1 MQVVRYLKEGS
12 TNVSLVDEF
21 WTPVSYYSTIFL
33 NVVLYGRPA
42 NTKEKKAYELR
53 FFLRWLELK
62 RINLEERV
70 WSGKFLIPTECYAF
84 NQASKLQAK
93 TVLNDKVVSFR
104 PHSDKHLSNAIYS
117 AAIEKARVKPAVTNG
132 RIYTAVE
139 YIEFLYREVHSRG
152 QSPEFVT
159 ANLRRTTSRI
169 LEGKRSVSESA
180 KISTQAKRAE
190 SPIPDDIFYKLLE
203 IIDPGSSE
211 NPFKHSRLRN
221 SLIVKLLMLTGTR
234 KGSIAKLKISDC
246 DFSGDCNFIR
256 ITRISDD
263 KDDSR
268 RYKPSQKTEEH
279 TSYVDSGLMKKIDYY
294 IGNKR
299 FRYPNSRNHEFV
311 FISEMSSKGTEGD
324 PLSISSINY
333 IFRVLSKAL
342 DFNVYPH
349 LLRYKWNE
357 KFSEDT
363 EGLSSEEVADL
374 RRYAMGWSRSSNM
387 AEIYNRFKIAEKV
400 SELQEKRQAELM
412 GE

>member
-1 MQVVRYLKEGS
+1 MQVVRYLNEGS
-12 TNVSLVDEF
+12 TNVSLVGEC

-70 WSGKFLIPTECYAF
+70 WSGEFLIPTECYAF
-84 NQASKLQAK
+84 NQASKLQTK

-104 PHSDKHLSNAIYS
+104 PHSDKHLSNAIYA

-152 QSPEFVT
+152 QTPEFVT

-169 LEGKRSVSESA
+169 LEGKRNVSESA

-203 IIDPGSSE
+203 IIDPASSE

-221 SLIVKLLMLTGTR
+221 SLIIKLLMLTGIR

-246 DFSGDCNFIR
+246 DFSGDCNLIR
-256 ITRISDD
+256 ITRVPDD
-263 KDDSR
+263 KEDIR
-268 RYKPSQKTEEH
+268 RYKPSQKTEAH

-294 IGNKR
+294 IANKR
-299 FRYPNSRNHEFV
+299 LRYPKSRNHEFI

-333 IFRVLSKAL
+333 IFMVLSKAL
-342 DFNVYPH
+342 DFKVYPH

-400 SELQEKRQAELM
+400 SGLQEKRQTELM
-412 GE
+412 GV